1 MARMSRVKPTLII
14 EDCSALGQISAVA
27 AVTILQALGETTALL
42 PTSLLSTQTE
52 GFGQPVRLMTDDWLA
67 RTSRHWQAQRVEFKS
82 ALVGYLGSPHII
94 TTVHQLL
101 DQLQPSRLIVDPV
114 MADQGQL
121 YPGLTG
127 HYPQLLRSLCR
138 RATVITPNW
147 TELCFLAG
155 QPVMAPSRE
164 HLTKLI
170 DRLSKMRITAPVVV
184 TGVRNGPV
192 IGYWLVEDQHIV
204 YLPEKYFPGHY
215 YGTGDTF
222 AALLTGFLNRQLSLE
237 QAVTAARTALTTAV
251 AETSQL
257 PEEERY
263 YGLRLQA
270 LLADL
275 ARKG

>member
-1 MARMSRVKPTLII
+1 MGQVKPTLII
-14 EDCSALGQISAVA
+14 EDCSALGQISTVA
-27 AVTILQALGETTALL
+27 AVTILQSLGETTALL

-52 GFGQPVRLMTDDWLA
+52 GFGRPVQLATADWLLK
-67 RTSRHWQAQRVEFKS
+67 TSHHWQDQRVEFKS

-94 TTVHQLL
+94 ATVHQLL
-101 DQLQPSRLIVDPV
+101 DQLRPPRLIVDPV

-121 YPGLTG
+121 YPGLTS
-127 HYPQLLRSLCR
+127 HYPRLLRSLCR

-147 TELCFLAG
+147 TELCLLAG
-155 QPVMAPSRE
+155 QPVAPSRE
-164 HLTKLI
+164 HLTELM
-170 DRLSKMRITAPVVV
+170 DRLSKMKITAPVVV

-192 IGYWLVEDQHIV
+192 IGYWLVEHQHVV

-222 AALLTGFLNRQLSLE
+222 AALLTGFLNRQFGLE
-237 QAVTAARTALTTAV
+237 QAITAAGAALTTAV